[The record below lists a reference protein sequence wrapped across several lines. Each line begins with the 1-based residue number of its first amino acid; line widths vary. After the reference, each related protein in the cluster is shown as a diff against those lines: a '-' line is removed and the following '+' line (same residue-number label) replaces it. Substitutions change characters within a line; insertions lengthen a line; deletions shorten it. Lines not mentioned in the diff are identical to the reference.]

1 MWNFFVKNIVD
12 SLDLYMDF
20 MPPPPPP
27 QTKELTSLTLAFYI
41 AVY

>member
-20 MPPPPPP
+20 MPPPP
-27 QTKELTSLTLAFYI
+27 QTKELTSLTLPFYI